1 MKATTLV
8 YTAIAGIVLYLFY
21 KKRPKIEQATA
32 EDKGGGSTGGAL
44 GGFKPSNELHN
55 SFRRKL
61 SGLIM
66 EVNPIDT
73 QLGGFK
79 PSKEV
84 KPIDTQL
91 GGFKPSKEVKPIDTQ
106 LGGFKPSKYFVS
118 DVMHPLIRSSIDT
131 QLGLSTPIG
140 VVISPV
146 EAMPVKIRLD
156 DSLAV
161 TNNY

>member
-44 GGFKPSNELHN
+44 GGFKPS
-55 SFRRKL
+55 K
-61 SGLIM
+61 

>member
-32 EDKGGGSTGGAL
+32 EDKGGGSTGGA
-44 GGFKPSNELHN
+44 
-55 SFRRKL
+55 
-61 SGLIM
+61 
-66 EVNPIDT
+66 
-73 QLGGFK
+73 
-79 PSKEV
+79 
-84 KPIDTQL
+84 L

>member
-44 GGFKPSNELHN
+44 GGFKPS
-55 SFRRKL
+55 K
-61 SGLIM
+61 
-66 EVNPIDT
+66 EVN
-73 QLGGFK
+73 
-79 PSKEV
+79 
-84 KPIDTQL
+84 
-91 GGFKPSKEVKPIDTQ
+91 PIDTQ

>member
-44 GGFKPSNELHN
+44 GGFKPS
-55 SFRRKL
+55 
-61 SGLIM
+61 
-66 EVNPIDT
+66 
-73 QLGGFK
+73 
-79 PSKEV
+79 KEV

-91 GGFKPSKEVKPIDTQ
+91 GGFN
-106 LGGFKPSKYFVS
+106 VS
-118 DVMHPLIRSSIDT
+118 DVMHPLIHPSAMHPLIRSSIDT